1 MKLVLNYNLNSM
13 SKGEIEMKAI
23 TKGKTPK
30 KLEKN
35 KGVEIRVGEVVVR
48 DHYDIDPCP
57 FCGKVPTLLM
67 NVMENKAVLDCDCLR
82 TYSYWP
88 IKSKEDLKAFVE
100 LRNFLMKG
108 KK

>member
-1 MKLVLNYNLNSM
+1 MREN
-13 SKGEIEMKAI
+13 

-30 KLEKN
+30 KLNKI

-48 DHYDIDPCP
+48 DHYDLDPCP

-67 NVMENKAVLDCDCLR
+67 NVIENKAVIDCDCVR
-82 TYSYWP
+82 MHSFWP
-88 IKSKEDLKAFVE
+88 ITSKEDLKTFVE
-100 LRNFLMKG
+100 LRNFLIKG

>member
-1 MKLVLNYNLNSM
+1 
-13 SKGEIEMKAI
+13 MKAI

-67 NVMENKAVLDCDCLR
+67 NVMENKAVVDCDCSR
-82 TYSYWP
+82 MYSFWP
-88 IKSKEDLKAFVE
+88 ITTKEDLKAFVE
-100 LRNFLMKG
+100 LRNFLIKG